1 VRKSAPDSGFAESAP
16 RHAKGTLRLP
26 DSILIG
32 LLIALSFVLAGWV
45 KGVVGMGLPTT
56 AMALLSLMLTPAE
69 AAALLVVP
77 SMVTNIWQ
85 LFAGPAFWP
94 LLRRLGTMMVA
105 ICVGTAAGIS
115 LLTASES
122 HWPSFALG
130 VVLAIYAI
138 FGLAA
143 PRLSVPE
150 RLQPVLSPLVG
161 LVTGLFAGA
170 TGVLVFPVVPYLGA
184 LNLDKEELIQALG
197 LSFTV
202 STIALGIALAM
213 TGSYSTGVATT
224 SLLAVLP
231 ALLGMLIGQR
241 VRDRLDA
248 VAFRRW
254 FFYGMLVV
262 GIVMVVR
269 AAMRLV

>member
-1 VRKSAPDSGFAESAP
+1 M
-16 RHAKGTLRLP
+16 P

-32 LLIALSFVLAGWV
+32 LMIALSFVLAGWV

-56 AMALLSLMLTPAE
+56 AMALLSLMLPPAE

-77 SMVTNIWQ
+77 SMVTNLWQ
-85 LFAGPAFWP
+85 LFAGPSFLP
-94 LLRRLGTMMVA
+94 LLRRFGGMMLA
-105 ICVGTAAGIS
+105 ICVGTALGIG
-115 LLTASES
+115 LLTTMDS
-122 HWPSFALG
+122 HAPSFALG
-130 VVLAIYAI
+130 VVLAIYAG

-143 PRLSVPE
+143 PRLSVPV

-161 LVTGLFAGA
+161 MVTGLFAGA

-202 STIALGIALAM
+202 STIALGIALALA
-213 TGSYSTGVATT
+213 GRYSTGVATT

-241 VRDRLDA
+241 ARERLDA
-248 VAFRRW
+248 ATFRRG
-254 FFYGMLVV
+254 FFVGMLIV

-269 AAMRLV
+269 AAMKMAGFDLVQALL

>member
-1 VRKSAPDSGFAESAP
+1 M
-16 RHAKGTLRLP
+16 P

-32 LLIALSFVLAGWV
+32 LMIALSFVLAGWV

-56 AMALLSLMLTPAE
+56 AMALLSLMLAPAE

-77 SMVTNIWQ
+77 SMVTNLWQ

-94 LLRRLGTMMVA
+94 LLRRLGLMVVA
-105 ICVGTAAGIS
+105 ICVGTALGIS

-130 VVLAIYAI
+130 VVLAIYAV
-138 FGLAA
+138 FGLVA
-143 PRLSVPE
+143 PRLSVPA

-213 TGSYSTGVATT
+213 TGRYSTGVATT

-248 VAFRRW
+248 AAFRRW

-269 AAMRLV
+269 AAMRLAG